1 MKKTLAIL
9 SALLFAAGAF
19 AAPAGFYNVR
29 DFGAKGDG
37 VAIDSHAI
45 NAAID
50 AASEAGGGTVYL
62 PAGTY
67 YSYSIR
73 LKDNISLYLDYG
85 AVIKA
90 AVPTAEETYDLPEP
104 NESSYQDFGHSHWKN
119 SLIWGIGLHDIALQ
133 GFGLIDGTVGITRGQ
148 ERMNGFS
155 AANKAIALKEC
166 RNVNIKD
173 ISILMGG
180 HFAML
185 LTGVDNLTIDNV
197 RCDTNRDAFDIDCC
211 ANVRVSNCFVNSL
224 NDDGIVL
231 KSSWALGYA
240 KPCENVTIT
249 NCQVSG
255 YDPGTL
261 LDGTYQKTITQAPDR
276 DGPTG
281 RIKFGTES
289 NGGFKNITISNCVF
303 DNCRGIALE
312 TVDGAIIEDITVDN
326 ISMRD
331 IWNSPIYIRL
341 GNRARGP
348 KELPVSVVRRV
359 KLSNI
364 VVKNADC
371 RYASLIFGI
380 EGHPIENVTL
390 SNIYIQYKGGLT
402 MDDAKYQRNTNNF
415 FTRSNSAANGTP
427 SPQRAQQGGQ
437 RPQGGQP
444 QGGQMPPQGMQGGQ
458 MPPQGG
464 PAPEGMGPRPEGGQ
478 PQGGQMPPQGMQ
490 GGQPRREAASR
501 QETEHDPYDVNQQ
514 VNGYPEPSSHGILPC
529 YGLFISH
536 AKNVS
541 VDHVQFETLEED
553 KRPVIVL
560 MDVDGVKFQDMK
572 VDKSSEASYFVLRD
586 VKNFEVQ
593 NFEGVKNQTIS
604 SAKDKSL

>member
-1 MKKTLAIL
+1 MRKTLL
-9 SALLFAAGAF
+9 SAIALLTALCAS
-19 AAPAGFYNVR
+19 AAPSGYFNVKE
-29 DFGAKGDG
+29 FGAKGDG
-37 VAIDSHAI
+37 VNIDSHAI

-50 AASEAGGGTVYL
+50 AASEAGGGTVYF

-67 YSYSIR
+67 SSYSIR
-73 LKDNISLYLDYG
+73 LKNNISLFLDYG
-85 AVIKA
+85 AVLKA
-90 AVPTAEETYDLPEP
+90 AVPNADEAYDLPEP
-104 NESSYQDFGHSHWKN
+104 NDSKYQDFGHSHWKN
-119 SLIWGIGLHDIALQ
+119 SLIWGIGLHDVSIL
-133 GFGLIDGTVGITRGQ
+133 GFGLIDGTEGITRGQ
-148 ERMNGFS
+148 ERMNGFP

-166 RNVNIKD
+166 RNVTIRD
-173 ISILMGG
+173 ISMLMCG

-197 RCDTNRDAFDIDCC
+197 KCDTNRDAFDIDCC

-231 KSSWALGYA
+231 KSSWGLGYA
-240 KPCENVTIT
+240 KATENVTIT

-261 LDGTYQKTITQAPDR
+261 LDGTFQKNITSAPDR

-289 NGGFKNITISNCVF
+289 NGGFKNISISNCVF

-312 TVDGAIIEDITVDN
+312 TVDGAIIEDITIDN
-326 ISMRD
+326 ITMRD

-341 GNRARGP
+341 GDRHRGP
-348 KELPVSVVRRV
+348 ESLPVSVVRRV

-402 MDDAKYQRNTNNF
+402 MDDARKQTNTNNF
-415 FTRSNSAANGTP
+415 FTRTNSAANGTP
-427 SPQRAQQGGQ
+427 
-437 RPQGGQP
+437 
-444 QGGQMPPQGMQGGQ
+444 M
-458 MPPQGG
+458 
-464 PAPEGMGPRPEGGQ
+464 PAPRP
-478 PQGGQMPPQGMQ
+478 
-490 GGQPRREAASR
+490 GQPRAQAA
-501 QETEHDPYDVNQQ
+501 QQQAEHDPYDVNQQ
-514 VNGYPEPSSHGILPC
+514 VHGYPEPSSHGILPA

-536 AKNVS
+536 ATNVS
-541 VDHVQFETLEED
+541 VDHVEFETIEED

-560 MDVDGVKFQDMK
+560 MDVQDVKFADMK
-572 VDKSSEASYFVLRD
+572 VDKAEEAPYFVLRD
-586 VKNFEVQ
+586 VTGFQVKD
-593 NFEGVKNQTIS
+593 FEGVKDQKIS
-604 SAKDKSL
+604 SAKNVEIKK